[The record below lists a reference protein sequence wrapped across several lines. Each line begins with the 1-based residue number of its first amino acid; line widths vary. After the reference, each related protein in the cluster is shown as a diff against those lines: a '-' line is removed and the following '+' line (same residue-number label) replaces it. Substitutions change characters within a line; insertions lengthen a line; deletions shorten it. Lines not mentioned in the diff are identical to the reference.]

1 MMLVLK
7 PLGRGN
13 WASITMQVDGARA
26 APLLIR
32 VGDRMVLGGV
42 TFRIAGV
49 RP

>member
-1 MMLVLK
+1 MKLVLK

-13 WASITMQVDGARA
+13 WAVITMEVEGDRA

-32 VGDRMVLGGV
+32 VGDHMVLGGV

-49 RP
+49 HP